1 MKKKVVLLGSLF
13 FAIFIGYRY
22 MCQEHRNISSEDEIF
37 HDTATVL
44 KQYFYNNSSEGDNK
58 YLNKTVVVYGE
69 VSEVE
74 GNAIT
79 INDDVYCV
87 FDKNVNESIMGKYIK
102 IKGRCIGYDELLE
115 VVKIDQ
121 SVLLN

>member
-1 MKKKVVLLGSLF
+1 M
-13 FAIFIGYRY
+13 FIGYKY
-22 MCQEHRNISSEDEIF
+22 MYHEHRNISSEDEIF
-37 HDTATVL
+37 NGTAIVL
-44 KQYFYNNSSEGDNK
+44 KQYFYNNSSESDNK

-74 GNAIT
+74 GNTIT

-87 FDKNVNESIMGKYIK
+87 FDKNVNELIISKHIK

-115 VVKIDQ
+115 IVKIDQ